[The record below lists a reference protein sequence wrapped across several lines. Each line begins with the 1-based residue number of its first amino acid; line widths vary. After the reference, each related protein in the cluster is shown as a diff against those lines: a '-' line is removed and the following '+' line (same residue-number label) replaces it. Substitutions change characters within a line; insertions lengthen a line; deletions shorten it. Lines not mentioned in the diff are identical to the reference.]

1 MAVFGCV
8 LVGTGALLG
17 ACGTEELVYGTT
29 VSTGGEAVVLT
40 IEQALAAK
48 PGQAIKVQGAIVATG
63 TGADA
68 QVVLASVLLESYPPQ
83 AGGATLPVK
92 GLDLES
98 LVGLSS
104 TADRPELT
112 QVTWSDYWLT
122 LEGMVVDGVLEVQKA
137 PRVVEATG
145 SGMRVRFSPLSEPL
159 VAGGNVWWAFDIKNI
174 EAMPLDLVFPTGQ
187 KGEVILAQ
195 SGVEKYRW
203 SADKA
208 FTEAVETAAMEPA
221 KVYSFV
227 LNDTVR
233 VVPGEY
239 ELTAKVTASVGPA
252 GGPGS
257 PGSGVP
263 LPQIKAT
270 ITVK

>member
-8 LVGTGALLG
+8 LIGAGALLG

-29 VSTGGEAVVLT
+29 VSTGGEPLVLT
-40 IEQALAAK
+40 IEQALVAK
-48 PGQAIKVQGAIVATG
+48 PGQAIKVQGAIVAIG

-83 AGGATLPVK
+83 AGGATLPVR

-104 TADRPELT
+104 TADHPELA

-122 LEGMVVDGVLEVQKA
+122 LEGSMVDGVLTVWKP

-145 SGMRVRFSPLSEPL
+145 SGMRVRFSPVSDPL
-159 VAGGNVWWAFDIKNI
+159 VTGGNVWWAFDIKNI
-174 EAMPLDLVFPTGQ
+174 EAMPLDLVFSSGQ
-187 KGEVILAQ
+187 KAEVILAQ

-208 FTEAVETAAMEPA
+208 FTEAIEAVAMEPGR
-221 KVYSFV
+221 VYSFV
-227 LNDTVR
+227 LNDTMR

-239 ELTAKVTASVGPA
+239 EVTAKVAASVGPA
-252 GGPGS
+252 GGPAS
-257 PGSGVP
+257 PGSGIP
-263 LPQIKAT
+263 LPEIKT
-270 ITVK
+270 TVTVK